1 MPKRSKISSE
11 IPFWE
16 WVVGAIGLVFVLT
29 SIGFM
34 LYQAF
39 VVEEFAPEILIE
51 TEAIEPSGGVYL
63 VKIRVT
69 NRGGLVAAGLVVEGI
84 LKEGDEIVE
93 TSEITI
99 DHVPAGSERKA
110 GLFFTRD
117 PEGLDLQL
125 RAKGY
130 QQP

>member
-1 MPKRSKISSE
+1 MTKRSKTSSE
-11 IPFWE
+11 IPSWE
-16 WVVGAIGLVFVLT
+16 WVLGAIGFVFVAA
-29 SIGFM
+29 SVGFM

-39 VVEEFAPEILIE
+39 VVNEFAPEILIE
-51 TEAIEPSGGVYL
+51 TEAIEPSGNVYL
-63 VKIRVT
+63 VKIRVA

-84 LKEGDEIVE
+84 LKDGDEIVE

>member
-1 MPKRSKISSE
+1 MTKRTKLNSE
-11 IPFWE
+11 IPSWE
-16 WVVGAIGLVFVLT
+16 WVVGAVGLMFVAV

-51 TEAIEPSGGVYL
+51 TEAMEPSGTGYL
-63 VKIRVT
+63 VQIRVT

-84 LKEGDEIVE
+84 LKDGADIVE

-117 PEGLDLQL
+117 PQGLDLQL